1 MVTLTNSHDDLV
13 HDAVLD
19 YYGRRLATCSS
30 DRTVKVFSVDNND
43 QSPQLVDTL
52 RGHEGPVWQL
62 AWGHPKF
69 GSVLASCS
77 YDGSVLIWKED
88 DLGQWNI
95 IVSHKVHS
103 ASVNSINWC
112 APEFGAKL
120 VCASSDGMISIL
132 EFKQDGS
139 TSSTIFKGHEIGV
152 NSAVWGPNGE
162 ILSGGCDNLVKI
174 WNCNPSGEW
183 VETDVLTGHTDWVRD
198 VAWSPSIL
206 NKSYIATASQDRTV
220 LIWTK
225 DEGSNV
231 WKKQLLNKDKFPDV
245 CWRASW
251 SLSGNILAIS
261 GGDNKITLWKESI
274 NGDWQLASEV
284 DH

>member
-1 MVTLTNSHDDLV
+1 MVTLTNAHDDLV

-30 DRTVKVFSVDNND
+30 DRTVKVFAVDAND
-43 QSPQLVDTL
+43 QAPQLQDTL
-52 RGHEGPVWQL
+52 RGHEGPVWQV

-88 DLGQWNI
+88 DVGQWNI
-95 IVSHKVHS
+95 IASHKVHT
-103 ASVNSINWC
+103 ASVNSISWC
-112 APEFGAKL
+112 SPELGARL
-120 VCASSDGMISIL
+120 ACASSDGSVSVL
-132 EFKQDGS
+132 EFKPDGS
-139 TSSTIFKGHEIGV
+139 TTSSIFKAHEIGA
-152 NSAVWGPNGE
+152 NAAVWGPRGE

-174 WNCNPSGEW
+174 WANKDGEW
-183 VETDVLTGHTDWVRD
+183 VETDVLSGHTDWVRD

-225 DEGSNV
+225 EEGDTT
-231 WKKQLLNKDKFPDV
+231 WKKQLLSKDKFADV

-251 SLSGNILAIS
+251 SLSGNVLAIS
-261 GGDNKITLWKESI
+261 GGDNKVTLWKESV
-274 NGDWQLASEV
+274 NGDWKLASEV

>member
-1 MVTLTNSHDDLV
+1 MVTLTNAHDDLV

-30 DRTVKVFSVDNND
+30 DRTVKVFSVDSTD
-43 QSPQLVDTL
+43 QTPQLLDTL

-95 IVSHKVHS
+95 IISHKVHS
-103 ASVNSINWC
+103 ASVNSINWSP
-112 APEFGAKL
+112 AEFGAKL
-120 VCASSDGMISIL
+120 VCSSSDGMISIL

-139 TSSTIFKGHEIGV
+139 TNSIIFKAHEIGV
-152 NSAVWGPNGE
+152 NSAVWGPHGE

-174 WNCNPSGEW
+174 WVNKNSNEW
-183 VETDVLTGHTDWVRD
+183 IENDLLSGHTDWVRD

-225 DEGSNV
+225 DDHSNI

-261 GGDNKITLWKESI
+261 GGDNKITLWKESV
-274 NGDWQLASEV
+274 NGDWKLTSEV